1 MEKITLNEA
10 KRLLFNG
17 KEILVK
23 YKDSNNLLIID
34 YDKKT
39 NKVWDKYGLK
49 SLSINDLGNKGEIFY
64 HDIPTIAEY
73 IKYFYGIDFTIKENK
88 KMIDF
93 IEKQLGVK
101 LDFTHLVSQTEWDK

>member
-73 IKYFYGIDFTIKENK
+73 IKYFYGIDF
-88 KMIDF
+88 

-101 LDFTHLVSQTEWDK
+101 LDFTHLVSQTE

>member
-34 YDKKT
+34 YDKK
-39 NKVWDKYGLK
+39 DK
-49 SLSINDLGNKGEIFY
+49 
-64 HDIPTIAEY
+64 
-73 IKYFYGIDFTIKENK
+73 
-88 KMIDF
+88 
-93 IEKQLGVK
+93 
-101 LDFTHLVSQTEWDK
+101 